1 MQKAETPVK
10 VYIRNEMLYLQQ
22 QEPKRQLLEIH
33 LEGGTNSQ
41 KDAVRKVEDVLA
53 TGGLLV

>member
-1 MQKAETPVK
+1 M
-10 VYIRNEMLYLQQ
+10 RFYLSNSRS
-22 QEPKRQLLEIH
+22 PKRQLLEIH
-33 LEGGTNSQ
+33 LEGWTNSQ